1 MEYKASAP
9 MRFLYRN
16 PFGRFILKTLTRP
29 TVSKIGGAFLSSP
42 LSKPMIK
49 RFIKNNKIDMSQFET
64 VKYKNYNDFFTR
76 KIVKTARPIDM
87 NANSLISPCDSRV
100 TLYNIDENER
110 FFIKG
115 REYSIEQLL
124 GKDDLAQKF
133 SGGVCLVFRL
143 QVDDYHRYSWFDSG
157 EVVDNYKISGKL
169 HTVQPIALERYNYY
183 HENAR
188 EITVMNTRNFGVAVQ
203 CEIGALM
210 VGKIVNHKCTNFE
223 KGEEKGYFE
232 FGGSTIALL
241 LSKDV
246 AKISAEII
254 ENSKNGIETQVKLGE
269 KIGEVKL

>member
-64 VKYKNYNDFFTR
+64 AKYKSYNDFFTR

-100 TLYNIDENER
+100 TLYNIDENAR

-124 GKDDLAQKF
+124 GKDELAQKF

-157 EVVDNYKISGKL
+157 EVVDNYKIGGKL

-241 LSKDV
+241 LSNDV

>member
-100 TLYNIDENER
+100 TLYNIDENAR

-124 GKDDLAQKF
+124 GKDELAQKF

-157 EVVDNYKISGKL
+157 EVVDNYKIGGKL

-223 KGEEKGYFE
+223 KGEEKGFFE

-241 LSKDV
+241 LSNDV

>member
-100 TLYNIDENER
+100 TLYNIDENAR

-124 GKDDLAQKF
+124 GKDELAQKF

-157 EVVDNYKISGKL
+157 EVVDNYKIGGKL

-223 KGEEKGYFE
+223 KGEEKGFFE

>member
-1 MEYKASAP
+1 MECKASLP
-9 MRFLYRN
+9 LRFLYRTK
-16 PFGRFILKTLTRP
+16 FGRLVLKILTRP

-42 LSKPMIK
+42 LSKLMIK

-64 VKYKNYNDFFTR
+64 AKYKSYNDFFTR
-76 KIVKTARPIDM
+76 KIIKTARPIDM
-87 NANSLISPCDSRV
+87 NENTLISPCDSRV
-100 TLYNIDENER
+100 TLYNVDENAR

-115 REYSIEQLL
+115 REYSAEQLL
-124 GKDDLAQKF
+124 GNDTLAKKF

-157 EVVDNYKISGKL
+157 EVVENYKIGGKL

-210 VGKIVNHKCTNFE
+210 VGKIVNHKCTKFE

-246 AKISAEII
+246 ASISEKIT
-254 ENSKNGIETQVKLGE
+254 ENSKNNIETQVKLGE